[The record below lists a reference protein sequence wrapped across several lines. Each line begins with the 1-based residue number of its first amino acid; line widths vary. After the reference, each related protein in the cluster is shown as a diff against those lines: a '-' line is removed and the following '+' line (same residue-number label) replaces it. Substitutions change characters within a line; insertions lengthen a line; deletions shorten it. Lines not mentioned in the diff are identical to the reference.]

1 MIPRSPCRSPAA
13 PPPPGTTSPR
23 SRTVAVTGTTTVTGL
38 TVTPSTGVTVLIRDD
53 DVRGVAIVPTD
64 LTIDEGQTGTYS
76 VVLTA
81 QPTGE
86 VTVTLSLPADAAVSV
101 RPTSV
106 VFTATEWNKA
116 EPVRI
121 TATADADAEDEQVT
135 IGHTVAGADY
145 GSASAADV
153 AVTVVDDDTPST
165 AIKLRADRVSV
176 AEGGGDRTVT
186 VTAALDEAALKAE
199 TTETTVQVAVGA
211 ETATPGED
219 FAVVDAFEVTIPAG
233 AASGSATFT
242 LSPVSD
248 DVDEDDETLSLTGQV
263 VESGTP
269 VVDAL
274 PVTGATVTIVDDDSR
289 GVEVSTTALTVEE
302 GGQASYTIRLTS
314 APSQDATV
322 EVVPPANADLMVS
335 PTHYYFTRDDWSA
348 PQTVGII
355 ALTDAD
361 LTDDAVTLTHDVTGG
376 DYAGIAVDDV
386 AVIITEP
393 TSSPMTVQDA
403 RAAEGSGPLAFEVTL
418 EKAISVQATVQ
429 YQTVGMTGTNG
440 VTAKPGEDY
449 TGRSGTLTFAA
460 GETRQTVQVSVLDEA
475 LNEAEEYFQLVLQN
489 PVNAELPQPTPQART
504 VQGII
509 EDDDP
514 LPVLRVVGSTADGG
528 SYGQESSGPL
538 SYTVLLR
545 PASSRDVTVDYVTED
560 RLPGGRNTGG
570 LGTATSTVD
579 YAPLQGMLQF
589 AAGETEKRLTVTVTA
604 DAVSESDEAFALQL
618 KNPRNALLWNQGW
631 GVIRDEDVRGVVLS
645 PPALTMDE
653 GAVETYMIALSSQPT
668 AAVTVTLAPS
678 AAVTVTAGQDADAVD
693 GTATI
698 MHSFTGGDYDGE
710 DADDMTVTIRDD
722 ETQDIQVEPT
732 GARRPGGG
740 LGSAR
745 LRTWRA
751 FAGGGQRGYRDRD
764 LVDHGCVRG
773 PRGTGISGQ
782 ERSLCPRGEVGWG
795 TGADGLGDRR
805 AAAGGNRGRASAA
818 AAAGRILCCATRPVR
833 RVDAVAGGRR
843 ALRRRCG
850 GDRRRTGGR
859 RRIALRVP
867 RLGGLTIAAN
877 GRWLIV
883 HEDRAYEQWGVG
895 ASIRVAPVSASR
907 GPSLTL
913 NTACGDTANTVQ
925 QLWSQGAALPGG
937 SGAEAAFVRPGRF
950 EAELGYGIEAPGGAV
965 VTPYAGVALE
975 DGGAHAYRVGGRL
988 SLAPAFVLDLEA
1000 TRHERPDKSDH
1011 GLRVSGTL
1019 SW

>member
-1 MIPRSPCRSPAA
+1 M
-13 PPPPGTTSPR
+13 
-23 SRTVAVTGTTTVTGL
+23 
-38 TVTPSTGVTVLIRDD
+38 
-53 DVRGVAIVPTD
+53 
-64 LTIDEGQTGTYS
+64 
-76 VVLTA
+76 
-81 QPTGE
+81 
-86 VTVTLSLPADAAVSV
+86 
-101 RPTSV
+101 
-106 VFTATEWNKA
+106 
-116 EPVRI
+116 
-121 TATADADAEDEQVT
+121 
-135 IGHTVAGADY
+135 
-145 GSASAADV
+145 
-153 AVTVVDDDTPST
+153 
-165 AIKLRADRVSV
+165 
-176 AEGGGDRTVT
+176 
-186 VTAALDEAALKAE
+186 
-199 TTETTVQVAVGA
+199 
-211 ETATPGED
+211 
-219 FAVVDAFEVTIPAG
+219 
-233 AASGSATFT
+233 
-242 LSPVSD
+242 
-248 DVDEDDETLSLTGQV
+248 
-263 VESGTP
+263 
-269 VVDAL
+269 
-274 PVTGATVTIVDDDSR
+274 
-289 GVEVSTTALTVEE
+289 
-302 GGQASYTIRLTS
+302 
-314 APSQDATV
+314 
-322 EVVPPANADLMVS
+322 
-335 PTHYYFTRDDWSA
+335 
-348 PQTVGII
+348 GII

-403 RAAEGSGPLAFEVTL
+403 RAAEGSGALAFEVTL

-460 GETRQTVQVSVLDEA
+460 GETRQTVQVSVLDDA

-538 SYTVLLR
+538 SYTLLLS

-589 AAGETEKRLTVTVTA
+589 AAGETEKRLTVTVTD

-618 KNPRNALLWNQGW
+618 KNPRNAVLWNQGW

-653 GAVETYMIALSSQPT
+653 GAVETYTIALSSQPT

-678 AAVTVTAGQDADAVD
+678 AAVTVNPASLSFTMTDWSTPQTVTVTAGQDADAVD

-773 PRGTGISGQ
+773 
-782 ERSLCPRGEVGWG
+782 
-795 TGADGLGDRR
+795 
-805 AAAGGNRGRASAA
+805 
-818 AAAGRILCCATRPVR
+818 
-833 RVDAVAGGRR
+833 
-843 ALRRRCG
+843 
-850 GDRRRTGGR
+850 
-859 RRIALRVP
+859 
-867 RLGGLTIAAN
+867 
-877 GRWLIV
+877 
-883 HEDRAYEQWGVG
+883 
-895 ASIRVAPVSASR
+895 
-907 GPSLTL
+907 
-913 NTACGDTANTVQ
+913 
-925 QLWSQGAALPGG
+925 
-937 SGAEAAFVRPGRF
+937 
-950 EAELGYGIEAPGGAV
+950 GGAGNWYLRAR
-965 VTPYAGVALE
+965 TVAMPS
-975 DGGAHAYRVGGRL
+975 R
-988 SLAPAFVLDLEA
+988 
-1000 TRHERPDKSDH
+1000 
-1011 GLRVSGTL
+1011 
-1019 SW
+1019 